1 MNKVAKFSSHFGNL
15 FIAFSELGMSGSAL
29 TQMTS
34 LTDFCER
41 VNKSTGSLC
50 EETTSLPKTLV
61 NSLSLWSEENNHS
74 DLIFDFG
81 NSTFFQQDV
90 WKACQ
95 KIPFGA
101 TLSYSE
107 LASSIKRPKA
117 TRAVGS
123 ALGANPFLVLI
134 PCHRVVRSN
143 GDLGGYAY
151 GTDLK
156 MNLLKIESAK

>member
-1 MNKVAKFSSHFGNL
+1 MNKVAEFSSSFGNF
-15 FIAFSELGMSGSAL
+15 FIAFNKSGISGSAL
-29 TQMTS
+29 TEMTT
-34 LTDFCER
+34 LNDFCER
-41 VNKSTGSLC
+41 VNNFTGSPC
-50 EETTSLPKTLV
+50 REDTSLPEALR

-74 DLIFDFG
+74 ELTFDFG
-81 NSTFFQQDV
+81 RSTFFQQDV
-90 WKACQ
+90 WEACQ
-95 KIPFGA
+95 KIPFGS
-101 TLSYSE
+101 TLSYGE

-134 PCHRVVRSN
+134 PCHRVVRGN

-156 MNLLKIESAK
+156 LRLLRMENVK